1 MILTFFFRDEKQEN
15 TRERESERERN
26 RERERHNSFVMIIT
40 FFSAAGKGR
49 HI

>member
-15 TRERESERERN
+15 TRESERETESERDTT
-26 RERERHNSFVMIIT
+26 SFVMIIT
-40 FFSAAGKGR
+40 FFSAAGKGM

>member
-15 TRERESERERN
+15 TRERERN

>member
-1 MILTFFFRDEKQEN
+1 MILTFLFQGRKAGEH
-15 TRERESERERN
+15 ERERN

>member
-1 MILTFFFRDEKQEN
+1 MILTFFFRDETHEKH
-15 TRERESERERN
+15 ERE

-49 HI
+49 HIQL